1 MAAHLKALFA
11 GLVLAC
17 ACGCALVQKE
27 TADRQSESP
36 NTGLR
41 ATAIPAGFR
50 DLVPYAMKWGGI
62 QSTERDMLLKEIEP
76 AEARA
81 FCEAMQGRVG
91 AVRDW
96 VRATAP
102 PTRESDAFSNLIELY
117 QDLVDIEL
125 MENLRTRGNI
135 PTPSQ

>member
-1 MAAHLKALFA
+1 MAAHLKALSA
-11 GLVLAC
+11 GLLLAC
-17 ACGCALVQKE
+17 ACGCALAQKI
-27 TADRQSESP
+27 TADRKSGSP
-36 NTGLR
+36 DTGLR
-41 ATAIPAGFR
+41 AAAIPAGFR

-62 QSTERDMLLKEIEP
+62 RSTERDILLKEIEP

-81 FCEAMQGRVG
+81 FREAMQGRVG

-102 PTRESDAFSNLIELY
+102 PTRESDAFSNLVELY

-125 MENLRTRGNI
+125 MKSMRARGNI
-135 PTPSQ
+135 PTPAQ